1 MDRLFIVVPCFN
13 ESQVLEDSHSRLRH
27 LLSEMLATGIVS
39 NESRLLLVDDGSV
52 DETWSIIERLHTE
65 DPFTCGMRLAHNAGH
80 QNALMAGME
89 AALEAGADMIITI
102 DADLQDDIS
111 VIPEMVAKWK
121 EGNEVVF
128 GVKKKRETDTWFKRV
143 SAQLYYRIMIRLG
156 VDLIY
161 NHADFRLMDK
171 IIVKRLLTYHESN
184 LFLRGIVPSLTN
196 KTSCVYYDRATR
208 KAGDSKY
215 PLGKM
220 IRFALD
226 GLTSFSS
233 KPVQAL
239 VWIGLL
245 FIFIAIVLFFYVVT
259 MYFKGKTVSGWPS
272 LMLSIWF
279 VGGCLMV
286 GIGIV
291 GEYIGRI
298 FLEVKGRPRY
308 NIDSKLIR

>member
-13 ESQVLEDSHSRLRH
+13 ESQVLKDSHSRLRH
-27 LLSEMLATGIVS
+27 LLSEMIATGIVS
-39 NESRLLLVDDGSV
+39 NESRFLFIDDGSV
-52 DETWSIIERLHTE
+52 DETWSIIEHFHTE
-65 DPFTCGMRLAHNAGH
+65 DPFSCGMRLTHNAGH

-89 AALEAGADMIITI
+89 AALEVGADMIITI

-143 SAQLYYRIMIRLG
+143 SAQLYYRFMICLG

-171 IIVKRLLTYHESN
+171 IIVKRLLAYQERN

-196 KTSCVYYDRATR
+196 KTSCVYYDIATR

-245 FIFIAIVLFFYVVT
+245 FIFIAIVLFCYVVA

-279 VGGCLMV
+279 VGGCLMI
-286 GIGIV
+286 GLGIV